1 MLLLMI
7 KKSTRYSTTN
17 YFQESRK
24 QNSTE
29 MLEDYVEA
37 ILEITKKN
45 GETRNS
51 DLSKYFGVSQATVTK
66 NLKRLNSNN
75 LVKSQP
81 YRSIFLTNSGL
92 NLAKVSKKRHEI
104 VYNFLIK
111 IGVSKKIAE
120 QDSEGME
127 HHVSHE
133 TLVLMKKIIEKKNK
147 I

>member
-1 MLLLMI
+1 MV
-7 KKSTRYSTTN
+7 KKTTRYSVAN
-17 YFQESRK
+17 YFQESKR

-37 ILEITKKN
+37 ILAITKKN
-45 GETRNS
+45 GETRNA

-81 YRSIFLTNSGL
+81 YRSIFLTSSGL

-127 HHVSHE
+127 HHVSNE
-133 TLVLMKKIIEKKNK
+133 TLMLMKKIAEKK
-147 I
+147 

>member
-1 MLLLMI
+1 MN
-7 KKSTRYSTTN
+7 KKITKYGVTN

-51 DLSKYFGVSQATVTK
+51 DLAKYFGVSQATVTK
-66 NLKRLNSNN
+66 NLKRLNSYN

-81 YRSIFLTNSGL
+81 YRSIFLTTAGL
-92 NLAKVSKKRHEI
+92 NLAKISKKRHEI

-111 IGVSKKIAE
+111 IGVPKKIAE

-133 TLVLMKKIIEKKNK
+133 TLILMKKISEKKNK

>member
-1 MLLLMI
+1 MI
-7 KKSTRYSTTN
+7 KKTTRYSTTN

-24 QNSTE
+24 QNNTE

-37 ILEITKKN
+37 ILEITTKN

-75 LVKSQP
+75 LVKSEP
-81 YRSIFLTNSGL
+81 YRSIFLTSSGS

-111 IGVSKKIAE
+111 IGVSKKNCR
-120 QDSEGME
+120 
-127 HHVSHE
+127 
-133 TLVLMKKIIEKKNK
+133 TRF
-147 I
+147 

>member
-1 MLLLMI
+1 MAKEI
-7 KKSTRYSTTN
+7 TRYSVTN
-17 YFQESRK
+17 HFQESRRN
-24 QNSTE
+24 NSTE

-37 ILEITKKN
+37 ILALTKKN

-51 DLSKYFGVSQATVTK
+51 DLAKYFGVSQATVTK

-81 YRSIFLTNSGL
+81 YRSIFLTKAGL

-104 VYNFLIK
+104 VYNFLIEL
-111 IGVSKKIAE
+111 GVSKKIAE

-133 TLVLMKKIIEKKNK
+133 TLMLMKKIIEKKNK

>member
-1 MLLLMI
+1 MV
-7 KKSTRYSTTN
+7 KKSTRYSVTN
-17 YFQESRK
+17 YFQESRR

-37 ILEITKKN
+37 ILAITTKN

-92 NLAKVSKKRHEI
+92 NLAKVSKKKHEI

-133 TLVLMKKIIEKKNK
+133 TLMLMKKITEKKSK

>member
-1 MLLLMI
+1 MV
-7 KKSTRYSTTN
+7 KKSTRYSVTN
-17 YFQESRK
+17 YFQESRR

-37 ILEITKKN
+37 ILAITKKN

-133 TLVLMKKIIEKKNK
+133 TLMLMKKITEKKSK